1 MRSRVKTA
9 AGRDQVLKNIMF
21 LSLFPKV
28 LFKISLGFWAYKEAP
43 FYVIIELLSLLV
55 VLSSRKMLDSNQE
68 SRNPVTTYYSSH
80 FMCML
85 M

>member
-1 MRSRVKTA
+1 
-9 AGRDQVLKNIMF
+9 MF
-21 LSLFPKV
+21 HFYDHPNPTPPAPFFSLSL
-28 LFKISLGFWAYKEAP
+28 KISLGFWAYKEAP